1 MDTETITKLFKEDP
15 RDWQKKVLQQSG
27 KEFKQDDLLSLEKI
41 NEYHTENTKGLS
53 ENQLVSME
61 SIIGFSKEM
70 ESVCDSYQH
79 NQY

>member
-41 NEYHTENTKGLS
+41 NEYH
-53 ENQLVSME
+53 
-61 SIIGFSKEM
+61 
-70 ESVCDSYQH
+70 
-79 NQY
+79 